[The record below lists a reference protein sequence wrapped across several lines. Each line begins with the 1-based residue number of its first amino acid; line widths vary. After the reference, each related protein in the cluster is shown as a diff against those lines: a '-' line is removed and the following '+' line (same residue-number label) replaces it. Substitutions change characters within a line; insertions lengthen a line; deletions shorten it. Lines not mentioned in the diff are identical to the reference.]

1 MKFRLIYIGILATSI
16 AVLGCNKFL
25 DKLPDNRTSLNSV
38 EKVSELLTTAYPQ
51 ASYIPFLEAMSDNA
65 DDKGEGR
72 VTFDQDNSD
81 AYHFKDIIK
90 DAQDTPEYYWMQ
102 AYGAIAAANQ
112 ALDAISKASDPDAYA
127 AQKGEALVCRAF
139 AHFMLVTLFAKVY
152 DPATAASDPGIPY
165 VTEPETVVFK
175 NYDRGT
181 VKDDYDKIQQDLEE
195 GLPLLA
201 GREYTA
207 PKYHFT
213 TQSANAFATRFYL
226 FKQDYQKVVDA
237 ANAAFPTGNF
247 IKNMRPWLSVY
258 SNLSYD
264 EMKAIYTKSSENAN
278 LLLIQASSWWDRNFA
293 SMRFGMSDPLSSK
306 IFGKNVT
313 GNSSWAIPIYG
324 QSDYHNVPKWSYF
337 FYAPENPNFGQ
348 DYSMIPQF
356 TTEEVLL
363 NRAEAYARLGQ
374 TDNAVKDLNT
384 YASQRFKN
392 YNPTSNAVTVD
403 KAETY
408 YDLTDPKQ
416 ALVNVVLDFKRAEFV
431 EEGLR
436 WLDII
441 RNGLTVKHYIRN
453 TRQAVVD
460 SVIVEPNDPR
470 RVLQIPQSAVLS
482 GLELNPR

>member
-1 MKFRLIYIGILATSI
+1 MKLRFVYTGLLATTFTILS
-16 AVLGCNKFL
+16 CNKFL

-38 EKVSELLTTAYPQ
+38 DKVAELLTTAYPS

-72 VTFDQDNSD
+72 VDFNQENSD
-81 AYHFKDIIK
+81 AYRFKDIIK

-102 AYGAIAAANQ
+102 AYAAIAAANQ
-112 ALDAISKASDPDAYA
+112 ALDAIAKAPDPDEYA

-152 DPATAASDPGIPY
+152 DPATAANDPGIPY

-175 NYDRGT
+175 DYSRGT
-181 VKDDYDKIQQDLEE
+181 VQEDYDKIEKDLEE

-201 GREYTA
+201 GHEYDV

-213 TQSANAFATRFYL
+213 TQSANAFASRFYL
-226 FKQDYQKVVDA
+226 FKRDYVKVVEA
-237 ANAAFPTGNF
+237 AKAAFPTGNF
-247 IKNMRPWLSVY
+247 VKNMRPWLTTY

-264 EMKAIYTKSSENAN
+264 EMRAIYTKSSENAN

-293 SMRFGMSDPLSSK
+293 SMRFGLSDALSSK
-306 IFGKNVT
+306 ILGNNVT
-313 GNSSWAIPIYG
+313 GNRSWAMPIFG

-337 FYAPENPNFGQ
+337 FYAPEDPNFGQ

-363 NRAEAYARLGQ
+363 NRAEAYARLDQ
-374 TDNAVKDLNT
+374 FDNCINDLNT
-384 YASQRFKN
+384 YASQRFEN
-392 YNPTSNAVTVD
+392 YNPTSNAVTVE
-403 KAETY
+403 KAETF
-408 YDLTDPKQ
+408 YDEADPTQ

-431 EEGLR
+431 EEGQR
-436 WLDII
+436 WFDII

-453 TRQAVVD
+453 TRQVIVD
-460 SVIVEPNDPR
+460 SVIVAPDDPR

-482 GLELNPR
+482 GVELNPR